1 MSLNWK
7 EWNRSDIIYG
17 IIVPLIVVLIIVGL
31 SLVGPYLRSVYGM
44 QALMSGS
51 WGIVIGIISEI
62 EEMVVLVAVPL
73 LLGLVWN
80 RWAGGASGFLL
91 GGFYAMWFAVKYSV
105 FSSGVYNS
113 SSMGGFGPTILG
125 YVLSAMLI
133 GYMAGALNKGS
144 DNFKRML
151 IAGLIATTVGGV
163 FLFGMFQLSSSNVM
177 IGVDAVLLTVLT
189 RMAAGVII
197 AVIAKVF
204 MWYGVMLHKTKS
216 LS

>member
-1 MSLNWK
+1 MGLNWK
-7 EWNRSDIIYG
+7 EWNRSDIIFG
-17 IIVPLIVVLIIVGL
+17 IIVPLIVVLIIAGL
-31 SLVGPYLRSVYGM
+31 SLVGPYLRSIFGM
-44 QALMSGS
+44 QALMGGS

-62 EEMVVLVAVPL
+62 EEMIVLVAVPL

-80 RWAGGASGFLL
+80 RWAGGSSGFLL

-113 SSMGGFGPTILG
+113 GSMGGFGPTILG

-133 GYMAGALNKGS
+133 GYMAGALNKS
-144 DNFKRML
+144 SENFKRML
-151 IAGLIATTVGGV
+151 ISAVIATTIGGV

-177 IGVDAVLLTVLT
+177 IGMDAVLLTVLT
-189 RMAAGVII
+189 RMATGVII

-204 MWYGVMLHKTKS
+204 MWYGVTLHKT
-216 LS
+216 

>member
-1 MSLNWK
+1 MGLNWK
-7 EWNRSDIIYG
+7 EWNRSDIIFG
-17 IIVPLIVVLIIVGL
+17 IIVPLIVVLIIAGL
-31 SLVGPYLRSVYGM
+31 SLVGPYLRSIFGM
-44 QALMSGS
+44 QALMGGS

-62 EEMVVLVAVPL
+62 EEMIVLVAVPL

-80 RWAGGASGFLL
+80 RWAGGSSGFLL

-113 SSMGGFGPTILG
+113 GSMGGFGPTILG

-133 GYMAGALNKGS
+133 GYMAGALNKS
-144 DNFKRML
+144 SENFKRML
-151 IAGLIATTVGGV
+151 ISAIIATTIGGV

-177 IGVDAVLLTVLT
+177 IGMDAVLLTVLT
-189 RMAAGVII
+189 RMATGVII

-204 MWYGVMLHKTKS
+204 MWYGVTLHKT
-216 LS
+216 

>member
-1 MSLNWK
+1 MELNWK
-7 EWNRSDIIYG
+7 EWNRNDIIFG
-17 IIVPLIVVLIIVGL
+17 IVVPLIVVLIIVGL

-73 LLGLVWN
+73 ILGLVWN
-80 RWAGGASGFLL
+80 RWAGGSSGFLL
-91 GGFYAMWFAVKYSV
+91 GGFYAMWFAVKYGV
-105 FSSGVYNS
+105 FSSGMYNS

-125 YVLSAMLI
+125 YLLSAMLI

-144 DNFKRML
+144 ENFKRML
-151 IAGLIATTVGGV
+151 IAGIVSATIGGV
-163 FLFGMFQLSSSNVM
+163 VLFGMFQLSSSNVM
-177 IGVDAVLLTVLT
+177 VGIDGFLLTVLSRT
-189 RMAAGVII
+189 ATGALI

-204 MWYGVMLHKTKS
+204 MWYGIAIHRK
-216 LS
+216 

>member
-1 MSLNWK
+1 MGLNWK
-7 EWNRSDIIYG
+7 EWNRSDIIFG
-17 IIVPLIVVLIIVGL
+17 IIVPLIVVLIIAGL
-31 SLVGPYLRSVYGM
+31 SLVGPYLRSIFGM
-44 QALMSGS
+44 QALMGGS

-113 SSMGGFGPTILG
+113 GSMGGFGPTILG

-133 GYMAGALNKGS
+133 GYMAGALNKS
-144 DNFKRML
+144 SENFKRML
-151 IAGLIATTVGGV
+151 ISAIIATTIGGV

-177 IGVDAVLLTVLT
+177 IGMDAVLLTVLT
-189 RMAAGVII
+189 RMATGVII

-204 MWYGVMLHKTKS
+204 MWYGVTLHKT
-216 LS
+216 

>member
-1 MSLNWK
+1 MGLNWK

-17 IIVPLIVVLIIVGL
+17 IIVPLIVVLIIAGL
-31 SLVGPYLRSVYGM
+31 SLVGPYLRSIFGM
-44 QALMSGS
+44 QALMGGS

-113 SSMGGFGPTILG
+113 GSMGGFGPTILG

-133 GYMAGALNKGS
+133 GYMAGALNKS
-144 DNFKRML
+144 SENFKRML
-151 IAGLIATTVGGV
+151 ISAIIATTIGGV

-177 IGVDAVLLTVLT
+177 IGMDAVLLTVLT
-189 RMAAGVII
+189 RMATGVII

-204 MWYGVMLHKTKS
+204 MWYGVTLHKT
-216 LS
+216 

>member
-1 MSLNWK
+1 
-7 EWNRSDIIYG
+7 
-17 IIVPLIVVLIIVGL
+17 
-31 SLVGPYLRSVYGM
+31 
-44 QALMSGS
+44 
-51 WGIVIGIISEI
+51 
-62 EEMVVLVAVPL
+62 MVVLVAVPL

-91 GGFYAMWFAVKYSV
+91 GGFYAMWFAIKYSV
-105 FSSGVYNS
+105 FSSGLYNS

-151 IAGLIATTVGGV
+151 IAGLIATTVGGI

-189 RMAAGVII
+189 RMATGVII

-204 MWYGVMLHKTKS
+204 MWYGVTLHKT
-216 LS
+216 

>member
-1 MSLNWK
+1 MNSNWK
-7 EWNRSDIIYG
+7 EWNRSDIIFG

-31 SLVGPYLRSVYGM
+31 SQVGPYLRSLYGT
-44 QALMSGS
+44 QALMSSS

-73 LLGLVWN
+73 ILGLVWN

-91 GGFYAMWFAVKYSV
+91 GGFYAMWFAVKYDV
-105 FSSGVYNS
+105 FSSGAFNS

-125 YVLSAMLI
+125 YLLSAMLI

-144 DNFKRML
+144 DNFRRML
-151 IAGLIATTVGGV
+151 IAGVIASTIGGV

-177 IGVDAVLLTVLT
+177 VGTDAFLLTVLT
-189 RMAAGVII
+189 RAATGVII

-204 MWYGVMLHKTKS
+204 HWYGVALNKKHF
-216 LS
+216 